1 MDPADPCTLAHRDD
15 ASPGALGAPWRD
27 DLGPGGQLALPVAG
41 AQIGL
46 DGRSYAPAAPA
57 APERSEPSLGPQHGV
72 LHEPPE
78 RPGPVQL
85 ALDLADVGRVP
96 QLGLW
101 DRLDHAHALL
111 PFESRQAKC
120 HRTRRVKGP
129 VNGYRTDRGSW
140 SWSGLVRCGLYACPA
155 CGPRR
160 ARDVSAAL
168 GCAIRKHR
176 ASASHAD
183 VWMLTATI
191 PHSSEDLVGATV
203 ERLYRAWSEFVRS
216 STWRAFSERWQL
228 RPVVR
233 VLDSTFGGANG
244 AHPHFHVLLLPRG
257 AASVTREDGEVL
269 VSPWSSWPEDERR
282 ARLAELTAGL
292 WPAWDAACAA
302 AGVERARGA
311 QAIELTPAERAAAYF
326 VAWGLAD
333 EVGASPAKARSH
345 LRLLDARGAGV
356 EDAGAA
362 YVEWVAATS
371 GRQWVTGLT
380 DLRRTLGISD
390 EDCEEYVAELRVA
403 RDAAAAARGEPV
415 QLVRPLYVAIPEL
428 LYPAALSLGW
438 ARVIALL
445 DDADARG
452 LPPQA
457 ALLDALR
464 AESLRLDLLRTRAR
478 AGPAANAPPR

>member
-1 MDPADPCTLAHRDD
+1 MQPADHRTLPRRDD
-15 ASPGALGAPWRD
+15 AAPDALGAPWRD
-27 DLGPGGQLALPVAG
+27 VLAPGGQLALPVAG
-41 AQIGL
+41 AQLGL
-46 DGRSYAPAAPA
+46 DGRSYAAPA
-57 APERSEPSLGPQHGV
+57 APTERSEPSLGPQHGV
-72 LHEPPE
+72 LHGPLE

-85 ALDLADVGRVP
+85 ALDLADVERVP

-101 DRLDHAHALL
+101 DRLDQAHAVL

-120 HRTRRVKGP
+120 HRTRRAKGP
-129 VNGYRTDRGSW
+129 VNGYRTERGSW
-140 SWSGLVRCGLYACPA
+140 SWSGLVRCGIYACPA

-168 GCAIRKHR
+168 GCAIRRHR

-183 VWMLTATI
+183 VWMLTATV
-191 PHSSEDLVGATV
+191 PHTADDLVGVTV
-203 ERLYRAWSEFVRS
+203 ERLYHAWSAFVRS
-216 STWRAFSERWQL
+216 STWRDFAERWQL

-233 VLDSTFGGANG
+233 VLDATFGGANG
-244 AHPHFHVLLLPRG
+244 AHPHFHVLLLPLG
-257 AASVTREDGEVL
+257 AASVTREAGETL
-269 VSPWSSWPEDERR
+269 LAPWSSWLEDERR

-311 QAIELTPAERAAAYF
+311 NAIELTPAERAAAYF

-345 LRLLDARGAGV
+345 LRLLDARAAGV
-356 EDAGAA
+356 DAAGAA
-362 YVEWVAATS
+362 FAEWVASTA
-371 GRQWVTGLT
+371 GRQWVTGLG

-390 EDCEEYVAELRVA
+390 EDCESYVAELRAA

-438 ARVIALL
+438 ARVTALL

-457 ALLDALR
+457 ALLDELR

-478 AGPAANAPPR
+478 AGPGANAPPG